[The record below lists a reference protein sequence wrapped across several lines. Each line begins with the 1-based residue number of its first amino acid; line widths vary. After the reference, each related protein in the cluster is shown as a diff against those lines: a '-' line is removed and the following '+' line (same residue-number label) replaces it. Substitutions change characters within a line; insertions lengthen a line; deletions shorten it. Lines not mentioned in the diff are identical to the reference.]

1 MRVCFLVSEFFKWG
15 AYGGYGTITRSV
27 AEGLAERGHE
37 VFALVPRRTE
47 EAKRE
52 QRDIELIAGV
62 TVVALPHSYWRR
74 WRQSELYRI
83 SDADVYVSTDARFD
97 SWMAMRR
104 NPEARHCIWLI
115 DPMRFEEFWM
125 LHADSRTT
133 GLPNRRVIAR
143 PIFETLA
150 WFGRS
155 AVRRADALTSQTRRW
170 SDDGAEFYGVDREVV
185 FAPNPIELPDRP
197 IAKASQPLVLFLG
210 RFDRQK
216 QPETFFE
223 LARRFPE
230 YQFVAAGQA
239 SDPERDQDLRR
250 RYGSIENLQL
260 PGLVTGADKDGLLRR
275 AWVLCNTSL
284 REGLPRSIQEGLSY
298 GCALLAAVNP
308 DGLVSRFGVHTPSR
322 EFDEGLEHLVTDGRW
337 QSLGEAGRTAI
348 HESNERSRALDR
360 HEAIYRAVADGRD
373 PLEVFA

>member
-1 MRVCFLVSEFFKWG
+1 MRVCFVVSEYFEWG

-37 VFALVPRRTE
+37 IFALVPRRTE
-47 EAKRE
+47 QAKRE

-62 TVVALPHSYWRR
+62 TVVALPHSYLHR
-74 WRQSELYRI
+74 WRQPDLYRI
-83 SDADVYVSTDARFD
+83 PDADVYVSTDARFD

-125 LHADSRTT
+125 LHADSHTT
-133 GLPNRRVIAR
+133 GLPDRRVIAR
-143 PIFETLA
+143 PIFEALA

-155 AVRRADALTSQTRRW
+155 AVRGADALMSQTRRW
-170 SDDGAEFYGVDREVV
+170 SNDGAHFYGVDREVV
-185 FAPNPIELPDRP
+185 FAPNPIELPDLP
-197 IAKASQPLVLFLG
+197 IAKASEPLILFLG

-216 QPETFFE
+216 QPESFFE
-223 LARRFPE
+223 LARRFPD
-230 YQFVAAGQA
+230 YQFVAAGRA
-239 SDPERDQDLRR
+239 SDPERDQELRR

-260 PGLVTGADKDGLLRR
+260 PGLVTGADKDDLLRR

-308 DGLVSRFGVHTPSR
+308 DELVSRFGVHSPDR
-322 EFDEGLEHLVTDGRW
+322 EFDQGLAHLVEGGRW
-337 QSLGEAGRTAI
+337 ESLGEAGRSAMDA
-348 HESNERSRALDR
+348 SNERSRALDR
-360 HEAIYRAVADGRD
+360 HEAIYRAVAAGRD
-373 PLEVFA
+373 LREVVA